1 MFKNIFQKITNVS
14 KKDSYWNLWI
24 VIVPAIILGIYIYRK
39 NVSIKQG
46 NYTIG
51 LVTKKYWPVVSHES
65 IMFLYKKNNEQYTS
79 SAVYDS
85 RYKPKV
91 GKRYLIQYSL
101 KYDFGG
107 ANIFQDIPVPDSI
120 KEAPTDGWKEIPSWA
135 DKK

>member
-1 MFKNIFQKITNVS
+1 MFKNIFQKISSVS
-14 KKDSYWNLWI
+14 KKESYWNLWI

-39 NVSIKQG
+39 NVSIKEG

-51 LVTKKYWPVVSHES
+51 LVTKKYWSVVSHES
-65 IMFLYKKNNEQYTS
+65 IMYLYKKSNEQYTN
-79 SAVYDS
+79 SAVYDD

-91 GKRYLIQYSL
+91 GKRYLIQYSS

-120 KEAPTDGWKEIPSWA
+120 MEAPADGWKEIPSWA